1 MVREIGKS
9 GENKF
14 MTTTPTAEEILKE
27 INSYSVE
34 IRNGFMDTIT
44 ETTQELND
52 VSLQKRL
59 EYKMENDEEGVLDL
73 LDWARN
79 YQ

>member
-1 MVREIGKS
+1 
-9 GENKF
+9 

-27 INSYSVE
+27 INTYSVE